1 MSTASATDHLRSLN
15 PVVIHSDNSLSAE
28 ERLLLERIVPEDR
41 TPPNPTRRAQRTHKG
56 RLIPIG
62 AIAVIC
68 LAVGVLLLVLVPGS
82 GPNAPSA
89 GKTGWHLVSY
99 DSAPFR
105 NLGSGEG
112 QPGLQCVT
120 DTICYSPSY
129 GGNEP
134 IYRTIDGGLHWA
146 PLAPVP
152 AADRASIQDLHC
164 TNALNCFFVGRS
176 GVVIT
181 DDGGASWTSIKTP
194 APGNQ
199 NADVWCASAQRCMV
213 AQHSAGA
220 LTAFATTTDGG
231 THWVSEPAPAVP
243 GEPWDLTCDASGRCL
258 EVVVASNTVEALTS
272 LTWGGP
278 WTAQPPASV
287 ERAAI
292 LHTSCSDATH
302 CMLVFVG
309 TSYQIITTSNA
320 GVNWLVSGPPRGWL
334 NMPTAVGC
342 ANTDRCWVA
351 TSLYDPSNPHG
362 AYSHPVIESTSDF
375 GQTWSSLK
383 LPATTPATND
393 VLTLSCPPTGDGCLA
408 IGNGR
413 DHFVL
418 PRQPSHHVL
427 SGPIL
432 LSSLP

>member
-1 MSTASATDHLRSLN
+1 MSTASATDHLRGLN
-15 PVVIHSDNSLSAE
+15 PVVIHPDTSLSTE
-28 ERLLLERIVPEDR
+28 ERLLLERIVVENR
-41 TPPNPTRRAQRTHKG
+41 TPPDTPTRMAYRTSRG
-56 RLIPIG
+56 RLIRIG
-62 AIAVIC
+62 AFTTAL

-82 GPNAPSA
+82 GPKVPSMA
-89 GKTGWHLVSY
+89 TGWRLISF
-99 DSAPFR
+99 DSPPFR

-112 QPGLQCVT
+112 QPGLQCVN

-134 IYRTIDGGLHWA
+134 IYRTIDGGLHWI
-146 PLAPVP
+146 PVAPVP
-152 AADRASIQDLHC
+152 AADRGSIQGLRC
-164 TNALNCFFVGRS
+164 TNALTCYFIGGS
-176 GVVIT
+176 GVVVT

-194 APGNQ
+194 TSGNP
-199 NADVWCASAQRCMV
+199 NADAWCASAQRCIV
-213 AQHSAGA
+213 AQHSEGA

-231 THWVSEPAPAVP
+231 AQWVSQPAPSVP
-243 GEPWDLTCDASGRCL
+243 GEPWDLSCDGSGRCL
-258 EVVVASNTVEALTS
+258 ELVVGSSTVATLTS

-278 WTAQPPASV
+278 WTAQPPASI
-287 ERAAI
+287 EKAAI

-309 TSYQIITTSNA
+309 TGYQIITTSNA
-320 GVNWLVSGPPRGWL
+320 GISWLVSGPPKGWL

-342 ANTDRCWVA
+342 ANADQCWVA
-351 TSLYDPSNPHG
+351 MSLYDPSNPDG
-362 AYSHPVIESTSDF
+362 SYSHPVIESTKDF
-375 GQTWSSLK
+375 GQTWSPLS
-383 LPATTPATND
+383 LPATTPPTND
-393 VLTLSCPPTGDGCLA
+393 VLTLSCPPSGDGCLA

-418 PRQPSHHVL
+418 PGGQRPHQL